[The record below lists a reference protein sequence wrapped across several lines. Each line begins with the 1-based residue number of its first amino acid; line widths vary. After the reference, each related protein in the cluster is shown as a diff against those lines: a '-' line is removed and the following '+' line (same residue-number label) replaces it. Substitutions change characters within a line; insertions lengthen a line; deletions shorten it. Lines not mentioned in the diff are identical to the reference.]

1 MVWSRSCRTQRQIH
15 THGRES
21 RRTHIQPSQLPLH
34 GKLSWR
40 AHGQTAG
47 STGERREPRPT
58 YRDTDRSTRLEESL
72 DVGSSLDKRLEVGD
86 LSQLAE
92 GVDGTVLNGNGK
104 KGRQVGRVG
113 RDDDQHE
120 EPPRAANDP
129 TRHRSGE
136 QRGSKGGL

>member
-34 GKLSWR
+34 GRLSWR

-58 YRDTDRSTRLEESL
+58 YRHTDRSTRLEESL

-113 RDDDQHE
+113 GGHQD
-120 EPPRAANDP
+120 
-129 TRHRSGE
+129 GE
-136 QRGSKGGL
+136 QPPEPHQTPR